1 MPTDPLAGFTIGVTA
16 DRRSDEQIKLLTS
29 RGATCLHGP
38 VIKTHP
44 IGSEDDLVAATRVLV
59 ETPPDIVVLTTG
71 VGVRGWLEAAEA
83 AHLGDELRGVLD
95 GAQLF
100 ARGPKAVGALVTA
113 GFDASWRA
121 PSARYTDV
129 IDALAE
135 REPVGKRVAVQLDG
149 AGATGLC
156 DALTSLG
163 AEVVPVPIYR
173 WSLPDDT
180 AAAERLIRAVVDR
193 RVDAVTFTARPAVDN
208 CFEIAALHGLADEL
222 AEALRTDVEPH
233 CVGPVCSA
241 GLTDIGIERVFVPE
255 RHRLGAL
262 VQMVTSSLGARSH
275 ELSIGGITVRLQ
287 GRFVSV
293 DGAEAVALTDRER
306 AVLQVLLERP
316 GAVYS
321 KAAILRRVW
330 DNAETDAHVVEV
342 TMARLRQRLGAAAAG
357 IETVFRRGYRLD
369 AA

>member
-1 MPTDPLAGFTIGVTA
+1 MTTDPLSGFTIGVTA
-16 DRRSDEQIKLLTS
+16 DRRSDEQMKLLTS
-29 RGATCLHGP
+29 RGANCIHGP
-38 VIKTHP
+38 VIKTHA
-44 IGSEDDLVAATRVLV
+44 IGSEDDLVAATHELV
-59 ETPPDIVVLTTG
+59 SAPPDIVVLTTG

-83 AHLGDELRGVLD
+83 AHLGDELGQVLD
-95 GAQLF
+95 AATLF
-100 ARGPKAVGALVTA
+100 ARGPKAVGALATA
-113 GFDASWRA
+113 GFDAAWRA

-129 IDALAE
+129 IEAVAADDPA
-135 REPVGKRVAVQLDG
+135 GKRVAVQLDG

-156 DALTSLG
+156 DELRSLG

-180 AAAERLIRAVVDR
+180 GPAERLIRKVVDR
-193 RVDAVTFTARPAVDN
+193 QVDAVTFTARPAVDN
-208 CFEIAALHGLADEL
+208 LFEIAALHGLTEQLAD
-222 AEALRTDVEPH
+222 ALRVDVEAH
-233 CVGPVCSA
+233 CVGPVCAA
-241 GLTDIGIERVFVPE
+241 GITDLGIDRVFVPE

-262 VQMVTSSLGARSH
+262 VQMVTKSLGDRSH
-275 ELSIGGITVRLQ
+275 AITIGGFVVQLQ

-306 AVLQVLLERP
+306 AVLAVLLERP

-321 KAAILRRVW
+321 KAALLDRVW
-330 DNAETDAHVVEV
+330 DSDESDEHVVEV
-342 TMARLRQRLGAAAAG
+342 TMARLRQRLGAAAVG